1 MARRLRTILLASAG
15 VGTPQ
20 WSAYDDGY
28 LQAYQW
34 SFALAGGAALPQAD
48 APLQLGPGEQ
58 AHLHL
63 APVTVVGYYGENK
76 GYRRSFVL
84 FGGPVGLAVTGA
96 ASLAHNASKKAEA
109 KRAAVPHWHTLGTA
123 DLVVTNQRIALTVG
137 GKIESV
143 WYAETSPL
151 QITAGAGGVPA
162 VGLQPSDMP
171 PLRLESPW
179 APLVYVFVHYLVDGQ
194 APGVPVP
201 EGLLERARAEG
212 RLNA

>member
-1 MARRLRTILLASAG
+1 M
-15 VGTPQ
+15 
-20 WSAYDDGY
+20 
-28 LQAYQW
+28 
-34 SFALAGGAALPQAD
+34 
-48 APLQLGPGEQ
+48 
-58 AHLHL
+58 
-63 APVTVVGYYGENK
+63 
-76 GYRRSFVL
+76 
-84 FGGPVGLAVTGA
+84 
-96 ASLAHNASKKAEA
+96 
-109 KRAAVPHWHTLGTA
+109 
-123 DLVVTNQRIALTVG
+123 TNQRIALTVG

-151 QITAGAGGVPA
+151 QITAGASGVPA